1 MSWMALMAVIAT
13 TSLMGRPF
21 RTPQPEELFAI
32 ADVVVN
38 GRVTDIT
45 VTEKR
50 SEITLGSNQPVKVK
64 LAEARIEPLKVGKGD
79 LAGTLLVEFPV
90 LDPDGGGIINGPM
103 LPQLMQGERFRLY
116 LKREGDRFVTAL
128 HDDFDS
134 GFAVQHLAAD
144 ESDDSPPL
152 FKEEAEKIA
161 LQEFRRFRPGPD
173 IREITGSFDGSGWK
187 FAFFTS
193 NPLTNPA
200 FTSDAEI
207 VVDGSRL
214 IDSWSFIGSQAPRA
228 GSSLSE
234 SDLGQPV
241 RITVEGHFQNDGSF
255 ASNPGEIT
263 ILYGRIERIQNRSVF
278 GAFLSPAFRNA
289 ETRKLSFPQ
298 GKLASIQSLAV
309 SPAPAK

>member
-1 MSWMALMAVIAT
+1 M
-13 TSLMGRPF
+13 
-21 RTPQPEELFAI
+21 

-38 GRVTDIT
+38 GRVIDIT
-45 VTEKR
+45 ITEKR
-50 SEITLGSNQPVKVK
+50 SEITLGSNQPVKVR

-90 LDPDGGGIINGPM
+90 LDPDGGPIINGPM
-103 LPQLMQGERFRLY
+103 LPQLMQGERYRLY
-116 LKREGDRFVTAL
+116 LKRKGDRFVSAL

-134 GFAVQHLAAD
+134 GFAVQQLAAN

-173 IREITGSFDGSGWK
+173 IREIAGSFNGSGWK

-193 NPLTNPA
+193 NPLTNPS

-207 VVDGSRL
+207 VVDGSRQ
-214 IDSWSFIGSQAPRA
+214 IGPWSFIGSQAPRA
-228 GSSLSE
+228 GSSLAEE
-234 SDLGQPV
+234 SDLGRPV
-241 RITVEGHFQNDGSF
+241 RITVEGHFQDDGSF
-255 ASNPGEIT
+255 APNPGEIT

-278 GAFLSPAFRNA
+278 GAFLSPAFRNS

-309 SPAPAK
+309 SPALAK